1 MIMKAGHMVLQ
12 HPAHSP
18 HRIVARSREGKTN
31 MLSAAAPALLVALEF
46 VFRLRGVGEEEKKE
60 GCVGLGPFVLSLF
73 SSPSALWPAGHS
85 LIPLPFV
92 HARNAVPGGP
102 VAAAQRE
109 GAAADGAGGLV
120 RRPPHHRRGRAPR
133 RIHPR
138 PLPLHGRHGTAG

>member
-1 MIMKAGHMVLQ
+1 MVLQ

-46 VFRLRGVGEEEKKE
+46 VFRLRGGGEGKE
-60 GCVGLGPFVLSLF
+60 GRLCRFRALCSPLF
-73 SSPSALWPAGHS
+73 SFPLFPPSALWPAGHS

-138 PLPLHGRHGTAG
+138 PLTLHGRHGTAG